1 MAKTYLYYGT
11 EENCFEI
18 EKHETTNP
26 FGDIR
31 DFLTDDYLQV
41 DEIDL
46 ALNQMKSDF
55 EKNGFALYETT
66 QGMGYEIV
74 IGIAKY
80 GKCSKVKRVLELRRE
95 ELISMW

>member
-18 EKHETTNP
+18 EKFETTNP
-26 FGDIR
+26 FEDIR
-31 DFLTDDYLQV
+31 NFLTDDYLQV

-55 EKNGFALYETT
+55 DKNGFALYETT
-66 QGMGYEIV
+66 QGQGYEIV
-74 IGIAKY
+74 IGIAND
-80 GKCSKVKRVLELRRE
+80 GKCSKVRRVLELRRK

>member
-41 DEIDL
+41 DEIDS

-80 GKCSKVKRVLELRRE
+80 GKCSKVKSVLELRRE